1 VAQIS
6 LLINTQIASHLRPG
20 SVSWLS
26 YADRLMEFPTAML
39 GVALGVVLM
48 PQLSAA
54 RARGDD
60 QEYSDLLDWGLR
72 IVVLLA
78 MPCAVALLVFGK
90 PLVAV
95 LFHYRAFTDF
105 DVHQTALAL
114 TGWGIGLLGL
124 VAIKVLAPGYY
135 AKQDT
140 KTPVRIA
147 VAVLVLTQVLNWFLV
162 PRMAHAA
169 LSMSIGIGALVNAAW
184 LLWGLRSQGSY
195 RARAGWGF
203 FVLRVLAG
211 CAVLA
216 AYLWWASTVSDW
228 LRMAALPRMGALLAV
243 VAGGAI
249 LYLVVVRLL
258 GLDLREFLR
267 RRRAEK

>member
-1 VAQIS
+1 
-6 LLINTQIASHLRPG
+6 
-20 SVSWLS
+20 
-26 YADRLMEFPTAML
+26 M
-39 GVALGVVLM
+39 
-48 PQLSAA
+48 
-54 RARGDD
+54 
-60 QEYSDLLDWGLR
+60 
-72 IVVLLA
+72 
-78 MPCAVALLVFGK
+78 
-90 PLVAV
+90 

-140 KTPVRIA
+140 TTPVRIA

-162 PRMAHAA
+162 PLMAHAA

-184 LLWGLRSQGSY
+184 LLWGLRRQGSY
-195 RARAGWGF
+195 RARTGWGI
-203 FVLRVLAG
+203 FVVRVLIG
-211 CAVLA
+211 CGVLA

-228 LRMAALPRMGALLAV
+228 LRMAALARMGTLLGV
-243 VAGGAI
+243 VAGGAV
-249 LYLVVVRLL
+249 LYLAVVRLL

-267 RRRAEK
+267 RQGAEK